1 MRILWLANIIFIT
14 AACLLSCTSQKQI
27 YAPVLTAA
35 LIDPLPKNG
44 IRFAT
49 RGEAPIPLKKARNS
63 SPPIILSKKV
73 SKPQRSNREPNI
85 AVSYWQWPARGPLLG
100 TFSELNK
107 GINIGGR
114 LGDPVRATAAG
125 HVIYSGNGIRGY
137 GNLIIIK
144 HNDAFLTAYAHNKVL
159 LIKEGSVVKR
169 GQKIAEMGRTGTQQI
184 MLHFEIRRH
193 GQPVNPLNYLRR
205 NDLARSG

>member
-27 YAPVLTAA
+27 YAPVSTAA

-73 SKPQRSNREPNI
+73 SKPPRSNREPNI

-169 GQKIAEMGRTGTQQI
+169 GQKIAEMGRTGTQQT